1 MVPTKDQFIPGGA
14 THTPE
19 ELRLELFQNP
29 AFRGLEI
36 VDPPH
41 FTCRQDRLP
50 ELEFCPVSFS
60 FVDPAGETR
69 ARLLKKR
76 RVWLFG
82 QALQL
87 SVPPVRPALAQC
99 DKCQKLGHTSKGCK
113 AQTTCAYCAGRHA
126 TKHHRSRCT
135 DCATDAI
142 PVDQDCP
149 HPPYCANCKGIHQ
162 ATDPVCPNKKKYAAT
177 AAKDSAAPDPSMEL

>member
-19 ELRLELFQNP
+19 ELWLELFQNP

-41 FTCRQDRLP
+41 FTCRQDQLP

-82 QALQL
+82 QA
-87 SVPPVRPALAQC
+87 V
-99 DKCQKLGHTSKGCK
+99 
-113 AQTTCAYCAGRHA
+113 TTAGDSRGTHLTAYASTGS
-126 TKHHRSRCT
+126 TLRS
-135 DCATDAI
+135 
-142 PVDQDCP
+142 
-149 HPPYCANCKGIHQ
+149 
-162 ATDPVCPNKKKYAAT
+162 
-177 AAKDSAAPDPSMEL
+177 